1 MSNDIFIPSLEQ
13 ANQAIEQAG
22 SPVYLSDIATVL
34 QRLERLRQSFP
45 QNTKI
50 FYAMKANYNP
60 DLLRALCHHGL
71 DGVDTVSPLEI
82 QMALRCGFSKEQ
94 IIFTGNYSSKEELAE
109 VARMGVLCN
118 IGSLMELEWLGQL
131 QPDGTGPGVAIRLK
145 PAVGA
150 GEFKGTITG
159 GKDSKFGIALSDLA
173 KVRTILQ
180 RYGLQLR
187 GLHCHIGSGF
197 YQTAEFE
204 TAVRSILQVGRDFA
218 SLQFIDCGG
227 GFGVR
232 YQPGQQGLQL
242 EDFAEAIAPALED
255 FYCQRPQDSALELR
269 LEPGKFLV
277 AESTVLLCRVTAVNI
292 GESCTYVGTDT
303 GFNHL
308 IRPAFYGAYH
318 HAINLSGEEA
328 VGKAANGKAM
338 GRARQ
343 TVKIVGNICES
354 SDIMVEEVEIA
365 EPQSGDIIALLTA
378 GAYGASMHSLYNLRP
393 APAEAVL
400 QTDGSLVVSRKRK
413 GCKHQGFAQLLQA
426 LDYQTLV

>member
-1 MSNDIFIPSLEQ
+1 MSSELFIPSLEQ

-34 QRLERLRQSFP
+34 ERLEQLRQSFL
-45 QNTKI
+45 QHTKI

-60 DLLRALCHHGL
+60 DLLKALLNNGL

-82 QMALRCGFSKEQ
+82 QMALRCGFAKEQ
-94 IIFTGNYSSKEELAE
+94 IIFTGNYSSREELAQ
-109 VARMGVLCN
+109 VLNAGVLCN

-131 QPDGTGPGVAIRLK
+131 QPGGSGLGVAIRLK
-145 PAVGA
+145 PTVGA

-159 GKDSKFGIALSDLA
+159 GKDSKFGIALSDLP
-173 KVRTILQ
+173 KVRMILQ
-180 RYGLQLR
+180 RYGLQLL

-204 TAVRSILQVGRDFA
+204 TAVRSILQIGQDFA

-232 YQPGQQGLQL
+232 YQLGQQGLQL
-242 EDFAEAIAPALED
+242 SKFAEAIAPALED
-255 FYCQRPQDSALELR
+255 FYSQRPQDKALELR
-269 LEPGKFLV
+269 LEPGKFLI
-277 AESTVLLCRVTAVNI
+277 AESTVLLCRVTAVNYS
-292 GESCTYVGTDT
+292 ESCIYVGTDT

-318 HAINLSGEEA
+318 HAINLTGEVA
-328 VGKAANGKAM
+328 
-338 GRARQ
+338 GRVRQ

-354 SDIMVEEVEIA
+354 SDVMVEEANIA
-365 EPQSGDIIALLTA
+365 KPQSGDIIALLTA

-400 QTDGSLVVSRKRK
+400 QIDGSLVVSRKRK
-413 GCKHQGFAQLLQA
+413 GFGQLLRA